1 MEKNNIYNF
10 AQGKE
15 KSRKHINK
23 TLPKEKLN
31 TIEEFARTLACAVSV
46 NLGKQ
51 CAVSIQRVTKN
62 GSPCIGLLM
71 EHFAFK
77 CDPFV
82 YLDKVFEGYSNGEYS
97 IEACAEF
104 ISENF
109 SKIIKDFV
117 TEMRKEKII

>member
-1 MEKNNIYNF
+1 MEKNIINF
-10 AQGKE
+10 FNQAKGN
-15 KSRKHINK
+15 SRKHVDK
-23 TLPKEKLN
+23 TLPKEKMN

-51 CAVSIQRVTKN
+51 CAVSVQRVTKN
-62 GSPCIGLLM
+62 GTPCIGLLM

-82 YLDKVFEGYSNGEYS
+82 YLDKIFEGYSNGEYS

-109 SKIIKDFV
+109 SKIIKDYV
-117 TEMRKEKII
+117 TEMRKKKII